1 MASQKLIFQG
11 LLVLVSVICIVHST
25 KTIYD
30 GSNIPKH
37 GKIIEANYT
46 PRGEEYQIGNL
57 TVYETPNGSG
67 KRVLI
72 HIYDILGMSTNIR
85 QVADSIADIHGFRV
99 VIPRIFREEYWNSEN
114 FPIAD
119 QEEVDAWVEQYASW
133 NGVAKPD
140 VQNIINHFRTT
151 ENITEFGIFGMCY
164 GGLISTMAAT
174 EINEVKA
181 AGWVHPTYVTTEM
194 ANDVKVPMCLLPT
207 LNDPDYIPFYEILKS
222 KFGDAVYHRRFSDMM
237 HAFSGAGGDF
247 SNPLI
252 QQRVEEAVDLG
263 IVLQQNT
270 EQLELHY
277 NVDTFNLNKIVN
289 FIYESMKS
297 TW

>member
-1 MASQKLIFQG
+1 MSSKGSAAFEVAALATLSSSCPSAWKLGLLWGWSLFGRISKVSALIIELSDDPVAG
-11 LLVLVSVICIVHST
+11 LLVLVSVMCIVHST
-25 KTIYD
+25 KINYD

-57 TVYETPNGSG
+57 TIYENPNGSG

-85 QVADSIADIHGFRV
+85 QV
-99 VIPRIFREEYWNSEN
+99 EEYWNSEN

-164 GGLISTMAAT
+164 GGLMSTIAAQ
-174 EINEVKA
+174 EIPEVKA
-181 AGWVHPTYVTTEM
+181 AGWVHPTYITTEM
-194 ANDVKVPMCLLPT
+194 ANDVKFQCVFAT
-207 LNDPDYIPFYEILKS
+207 SNDPDYIPFYEILKS
-222 KFGDAVYHRRFSDMM
+222 KFGTLFITDAF
-237 HAFSGAGGDF
+237 
-247 SNPLI
+247 LI
-252 QQRVEEAVDLG
+252 
-263 IVLQQNT
+263 
-270 EQLELHY
+270 
-277 NVDTFNLNKIVN
+277 
-289 FIYESMKS
+289 
-297 TW
+297 